1 MQVLTGNWALDGLN
15 FPRNYL
21 DSLDACGE
29 DALDAVHRAFSALYF
44 DLSVVLQQA
53 RFKPGVVLDPN
64 LVRREPR
71 HVQTYQIH
79 NVDDNTYE
87 EDRPRMIVSSK
98 DEENALRMAILR
110 VRVWIHSVANTCTH
124 IPTYCRTSSCVCTE
138 TFF

>member
-1 MQVLTGNWALDGLN
+1 MYDGLE

-21 DSLDACGE
+21 DNLNACGE

-53 RFKPGVVLDPN
+53 HFQPGLVVGTGMLK
-64 LVRREPR
+64 RGPR

-87 EDRPRMIVSSK
+87 EDRPGMIINSK
-98 DEENALRMAILR
+98 DEANALRMAILR
-110 VRVWIHSVANTCTH
+110 VGC
-124 IPTYCRTSSCVCTE
+124 
-138 TFF
+138 

>member
-1 MQVLTGNWALDGLN
+1 MLTGNSAQDGLE

-21 DSLDACGE
+21 DNLNACGE

-53 RFKPGVVLDPN
+53 RFKPGLVLGTD
-64 LVRREPR
+64 LLQRGPR

-87 EDRPRMIVSSK
+87 EDRPRMIINSK
-98 DEENALRMAILR
+98 EEANALRMAILR
-110 VRVWIHSVANTCTH
+110 VGALDRLTAIKQFR
-124 IPTYCRTSSCVCTE
+124 IPVCLFEWTL
-138 TFF
+138 F